1 MKSKINVGV
10 IFGGRSVENEI
21 SVLTALQAI
30 NAIDT
35 ERYSV
40 TPIYISKQGR
50 WYTGKALTDSSNYR
64 HMDSLLASCDEV
76 YLRPTYGD
84 NNLYK
89 VNKPL
94 ISYFKQMFNISKDEI
109 AATLDVILPA
119 LHGTNCED
127 GSFQGVIEM
136 TGIPYA
142 GCNVLSSANGMDKIT
157 MKMILK
163 ESGIPVIDYTWF
175 CDKEWYDN
183 QKVVAERV
191 EATLGYPVIVKP
203 ADSGSS
209 VGITAVH
216 NREEL
221 IEAVDNAASYSKRI
235 IVEHLVKQL
244 KEINCSVLG
253 NYYDCEASVCEAPIR
268 SSEILSYADKYLGGA
283 RGSAKGGAKCG
294 SKSAPQQSEGM
305 RSTLR
310 EIPANLPDEVTALI
324 RTMAVKTFK
333 TLACDGV
340 SRIDFMIDEAN
351 GKIYVNEINTI
362 PGSLSF
368 YLWEASG
375 VSFPSLVQRLIDIAF
390 QRKRDSATK
399 VTSYKENIFNY
410 TTGATGA
417 KGAKGAKGTK
427 L

>member
-1 MKSKINVGV
+1 MKSKIKVGV

-21 SVLTALQAI
+21 SVLTAIQAI
-30 NAIDT
+30 NALDK
-35 ERYSV
+35 ERYEV

-50 WYTGKALTDSSNYR
+50 WYTGNALTDSSNYR

-142 GCNVLSSANGMDKIT
+142 GCNVLASANGMDKIT

-183 QKVVAERV
+183 QTAVAEKV
-191 EATLGYPVIVKP
+191 EAKLGYPVIVKP

-235 IVEHLVKQL
+235 IVEHLVSQL

-283 RGSAKGGAKCG
+283 AKGGAKG
-294 SKSAPQQSEGM
+294 GTKQSQGM

-310 EIPANLPDEVTALI
+310 EIPAILPDEVTAFI
-324 RTMAVKTFK
+324 RRTAVETFK
-333 TLACDGV
+333 ALNCDGV
-340 SRIDFMIDEAN
+340 SRIDFMIDEAD

-375 VSFPSLVQRLIDIAF
+375 VSFQQLVQRLIDIAF
-390 QRKRDSATK
+390 QRRRDSQGK

-410 TTGATGA
+410 TVSGA
-417 KGAKGAKGTK
+417 KGAKGAKGSK
-427 L
+427 M

>member
-1 MKSKINVGV
+1 MKSKIKVGV

-21 SVLTALQAI
+21 SVLTAIQAI
-30 NAIDT
+30 NALDK
-35 ERYSV
+35 ERYEV

-50 WYTGKALTDSSNYR
+50 WYTGKALTDSQNYR

-127 GSFQGVIEM
+127 GSFQGAVEM

-142 GCNVLSSANGMDKIT
+142 GCNVLASANGMDKIT

-175 CDKEWYDN
+175 SDKEWYDA
-183 QKVVAERV
+183 QQSVIERV
-191 EATLGYPVIVKP
+191 ESTLGYPVIVKP

-209 VGITAVH
+209 VGISAVH

-221 IEAVDNAASYSKRI
+221 IEATDNAASFSKRI
-235 IVEHLVKQL
+235 IVEHLVEQL

-268 SSEILSYADKYLGGA
+268 SGEILSYADKYLGGA
-283 RGSAKGGAKCG
+283 KSSKGGVK
-294 SKSAPQQSEGM
+294 QSEGM

-310 EIPANLPDEVTALI
+310 EIPANLPAETTDFI
-324 RTMAVKTFK
+324 RKAAVETFK
-333 TLACDGV
+333 ALNCDGV
-340 SRIDFMIDEAN
+340 SRIDFMIDQAN
-351 GKIYVNEINTI
+351 GNIYVNEINTI

-375 VSFPSLVQRLIDIAF
+375 VSFDKLLDRMIDIAF
-390 QRKRDSATK
+390 QRKRDSSTK

-410 TTGATGA
+410 QISGA
-417 KGAKGAKGTK
+417 KGAKGCKN
-427 L
+427 

>member
-21 SVLTALQAI
+21 SVLTAIQAI

-35 ERYSV
+35 EKYSV
-40 TPIYISKQGR
+40 TPIYISKQGH
-50 WYTGKALTDSSNYR
+50 WYTGEALLNSENYR
-64 HMDSLLASCDEV
+64 NMEALYKMCDEV
-76 YLRPTYGD
+76 YLRPTFGD
-84 NNLYK
+84 SNLYK
-89 VNKPL
+89 VRKPL
-94 ISYFKQMFNISKDEI
+94 FGSDI

-142 GCNVLSSANGMDKIT
+142 GCNVLASANGMDKIT

-183 QKVVAERV
+183 QTAVAEKI
-191 EATLGYPVIVKP
+191 EAKLGYPVIVKP

-235 IVEHLVKQL
+235 IVEHLVSQL

-283 RGSAKGGAKCG
+283 AKGGAKG
-294 SKSAPQQSEGM
+294 GTKQSQGM

-310 EIPANLPDEVTALI
+310 EIPAILPDEVTAFI
-324 RTMAVKTFK
+324 RRTAVETFK
-333 TLACDGV
+333 ALNCDGV
-340 SRIDFMIDEAN
+340 SRIDFMIDEAD

-375 VSFPSLVQRLIDIAF
+375 VSFQQLVQRLIDIAF
-390 QRKRDSATK
+390 QRRRDSQGK

-410 TTGATGA
+410 TVSGA
-417 KGAKGAKGTK
+417 KGAKGAKGSK
-427 L
+427 M

>member
-21 SVLTALQAI
+21 SVLTAIQTMEAI
-30 NAIDT
+30 NT
-35 ERYSV
+35 EKYDI
-40 TPIYISKQGR
+40 TPIYISKEGR
-50 WYTGKALTDSSNYR
+50 WYTGEALRTSANYKNMESLYKACT
-64 HMDSLLASCDEV
+64 EV

-89 VNKPL
+89 VKKPL
-94 ISYFKQMFNISKDEI
+94 FGSDIVTK
-109 AATLDVILPA
+109 LDVIIPA

-142 GCNVLSSANGMDKIT
+142 GCNVLASANGMDKIT

-183 QKVVAERV
+183 QTAVAEKV
-191 EATLGYPVIVKP
+191 EAKLGYPVIVKP

-235 IVEHLVKQL
+235 IVEHLVSQL

-253 NYYDCEASVCEAPIR
+253 NYYECEASVCEAPIR
-268 SSEILSYADKYLGGA
+268 SGEILSYADKYLGG
-283 RGSAKGGAKCG
+283 GKGGAKGGAK
-294 SKSAPQQSEGM
+294 QSQGM

-310 EIPANLPDEVTALI
+310 EIPAILPDEVTAFI
-324 RTMAVKTFK
+324 RRTAVETFK
-333 TLACDGV
+333 ALNCDGV
-340 SRIDFMIDEAN
+340 SRIDFMIDEAD

-375 VSFPSLVQRLIDIAF
+375 VSFQQLVQRLIDIAF
-390 QRKRDSATK
+390 QRRRDSQGK

-410 TTGATGA
+410 TVS
-417 KGAKGAKGTK
+417 GAKGAKGTK
-427 L
+427 GAKM